1 MDTHD
6 SLGQRGLGDFM
17 HAKRT
22 QRMVFTYLS
31 LLFLLFEPQ
40 NSTYITEISLPA
52 LCLLLL
58 IAGLGKTHWKDRLQ
72 RKTAGTPSFFMFLH
86 VEPTRNN
93 PMYNRYRHV
102 LPGLNSLHTPGIGC
116 KAPFFLPGY
125 PVHLYLHI
133 YPIFLFQKILKLPL
147 LFNSKHQVNRWFLG
161 PVEFHIIL
169 CCKNSLNALFFNHI
183 LRLSSIIHGK

>member
-1 MDTHD
+1 MSWKMET
-6 SLGQRGLGDFM
+6 LRRIY
-17 HAKRT
+17 AKPHNNNRCSVVSCAQGIAQIT
-22 QRMVFTYLS
+22 LAPGNRFIRDM
-31 LLFLLFEPQ
+31 LFYEGNHTIWERSEK

-58 IAGLGKTHWKDRLQ
+58 IAGLRKTHWKDRLQ
-72 RKTAGTPSFFMFLH
+72 RKTAGTPPFFMFLH

-133 YPIFLFQKILKLPL
+133 DP
-147 LFNSKHQVNRWFLG
+147 
-161 PVEFHIIL
+161 ED
-169 CCKNSLNALFFNHI
+169 SLQ
-183 LRLSSIIHGK
+183 

>member
-133 YPIFLFQKILKLPL
+133 DP
-147 LFNSKHQVNRWFLG
+147 
-161 PVEFHIIL
+161 ED
-169 CCKNSLNALFFNHI
+169 SLQ
-183 LRLSSIIHGK
+183 

>member
-17 HAKRT
+17 HTKRT
-22 QRMVFTYLS
+22 QRMVFTYLRS
-31 LLFLLFEPQ
+31 IIFTFSAPKQ
-40 NSTYITEISLPA
+40 HIYNRNQPP
-52 LCLLLL
+52 
-58 IAGLGKTHWKDRLQ
+58 GLGKTHWKDRLQ

-133 YPIFLFQKILKLPL
+133 DP
-147 LFNSKHQVNRWFLG
+147 
-161 PVEFHIIL
+161 ED
-169 CCKNSLNALFFNHI
+169 SLQ
-183 LRLSSIIHGK
+183 

>member
-58 IAGLGKTHWKDRLQ
+58 IAGLRKTHWKDRLQ
-72 RKTAGTPSFFMFLH
+72 RKTAGTPLFFMFLH

-133 YPIFLFQKILKLPL
+133 DP
-147 LFNSKHQVNRWFLG
+147 
-161 PVEFHIIL
+161 ED
-169 CCKNSLNALFFNHI
+169 SLQ
-183 LRLSSIIHGK
+183 

>member
-1 MDTHD
+1 M
-6 SLGQRGLGDFM
+6 LGQREGLSVWLTICLWTKFNYVKEG
-17 HAKRT
+17 
-22 QRMVFTYLS
+22 LS
-31 LLFLLFEPQ
+31 WIHMIAWGKGAWEISCIQKGPNVWFSHTSGLLFLLFQPQ

-58 IAGLGKTHWKDRLQ
+58 IAGLRKTHWKDRLQ

-133 YPIFLFQKILKLPL
+133 DP
-147 LFNSKHQVNRWFLG
+147 
-161 PVEFHIIL
+161 ED
-169 CCKNSLNALFFNHI
+169 SLQ
-183 LRLSSIIHGK
+183 